1 MSSEPTI
8 HILDDD
14 EAVRDSLQLMLE
26 TARYRTRAWKSGR
39 ELVDALPE
47 IEAGC
52 LLLDVRMPGMDG
64 ITVLGHV
71 RRARNGLPV
80 IMITGHGDVPV
91 AVKAMKLGAA
101 DFIEKPF
108 TQEAIIE
115 SIQTAL
121 AQMQPEQAHAE
132 AVARLALLSPR
143 EKQVFEGLVA
153 GLPNKSIAYDLGIS
167 PRTVEIHRARVMDK
181 MQARSL
187 SELVRL
193 GLAAGIDPVPR

>member
-1 MSSEPTI
+1 MTSEPTI

-26 TARYRTRAWKSGR
+26 AAGYRTRSWVSGR
-39 ELVDALPE
+39 DLVAALPG
-47 IEAGC
+47 IEPGC

-64 ITVLGHV
+64 VAVLGRV
-71 RRARNGLPV
+71 RQSRTGLPV
-80 IMITGHGDVPV
+80 IMITGHGDVPL
-91 AVKAMKLGAA
+91 AVKAMKAGAA

-108 TQEAIIE
+108 TQEAIME

-121 AQMQPEQAHAE
+121 AHTEAEGPHAE
-132 AVARLALLSPR
+132 AAARISLLSVR
-143 EKQVFEGLVA
+143 EKQVFEGVIA
-153 GLPNKSIAYDLGIS
+153 GLSNKSIAHDLGIS
-167 PRTVEIHRARVMDK
+167 PRTVEIHRARVMEK

-193 GLAAGIDPVPR
+193 GLAAGV